1 MNVTIE
7 QLVMM
12 IGEMQVSI
20 RFGYEPRIRLLEEQ
34 LAALQPTKERGGE
47 PEPEQAAA

>member
-34 LAALQPTKERGGE
+34 IAALQPAKEQE